1 MCPEPD
7 VYGHRV
13 LPHHPESVRA
23 ARGFVREVLD
33 GSASIET
40 IEAAETVVSELM
52 TNAVVHAGTA
62 TEVEVRVEGPHGVYL
77 AVTDGAPQH
86 PVRPRTGVERS
97 TGRGLALVGSL
108 TREWGVALHPDRK
121 VLWCHIGGATE
132 DGPAPSLDTSETRE
146 PSESV
151 VAVSLVNAPL
161 VVYASWSEDAEALL
175 RDYLLAGIEDADA
188 DSALRRHVAS
198 SQALA
203 LVVEG
208 FAAVTADPV
217 ASSTVAEPGNARVT
231 LAVPPDSIEDFETL
245 NEVLGSAVEAAA
257 TGGEYLSAATSRTG
271 QNFRRWLC
279 REVLA
284 QSKGQVPTPWVDD
297 AGY

>member
-1 MCPEPD
+1 MFPEPH

-13 LPHHPESVRA
+13 LPHHPASVRA
-23 ARGFVREVLD
+23 ARAFVRGVLD
-33 GSASIET
+33 GSASAET

-62 TEVEVRVEGPHGVYL
+62 TEIEVRVEGPDRVYL

-86 PVRPRTGVERS
+86 PLRPRSGVNRS

-132 DGPAPSLDTSETRE
+132 DGHAPSLDTSDARV
-146 PSESV
+146 PSTSG

-175 RDYLLAGIEDADA
+175 RDYLLAGIEDTDA
-188 DSALRRHVAS
+188 DSLLRRHVAS

-208 FAAVTADPV
+208 FAAVAADPI
-217 ASSTVAEPGNARVT
+217 ASPTTAEHESARVT

-257 TGGEYLSAATSRTG
+257 TGGEYLSAATSLTG
-271 QNFRRWLC
+271 QRFRRWLC

-284 QSKGQVPTPWVDD
+284 QSTGQVPTPWRDD
-297 AGY
+297 AVH